1 MASPNWGELLLSI
14 DDFPSVLGKQP
25 LSAEQAERLGGIV
38 NASSSYSGILNSG
51 ISAIGWAI
59 AASAD
64 NEDFGIDANEV
75 RNLGW
80 LMHAL
85 GKLSQ
90 HLSDLHEEAEYRL
103 QHCPRTE
110 NEKSQP

>member
-1 MASPNWGELLLSI
+1 MAGPNWGELLLSI
-14 DDFPSVLGKQP
+14 EDFPSALGKQP
-25 LSAEQAERLGGIV
+25 LSAEQVERLKIIAS
-38 NASSSYSGILNSG
+38 ASSSYSGILNSG
-51 ISAIGWAI
+51 ISAIGWSI

-80 LMHAL
+80 LMQAL

-90 HLSDLHEEAEYRL
+90 HLNDLHGEAEYRL
-103 QHCPRTE
+103 QHCPRAE
-110 NEKSQP
+110 SPAE

>member
-1 MASPNWGELLLSI
+1 MAGPNWGELLLSI
-14 DDFPSVLGKQP
+14 ENFPSALGKQS
-25 LSAEQAERLGGIV
+25 LSAEQVERLKSIA

-51 ISAIGWAI
+51 ISAIGWSI

-80 LMHAL
+80 LMQAL
-85 GKLSQ
+85 GNLSQ
-90 HLSDLHEEAEYRL
+90 HLSDLHGEAEYRL
-103 QHCPRTE
+103 QHCPRAE
-110 NEKSQP
+110 SPAE

>member
-1 MASPNWGELLLSI
+1 MASPNWTELLLSI
-14 DDFPSVLGKQP
+14 EDFPSAMDKQP
-25 LSAEQAERLGGIV
+25 LSAEQVERLKSIA

-51 ISAIGWAI
+51 ISAIGWSI

-80 LMHAL
+80 LMQAL
-85 GKLSQ
+85 GRLSH
-90 HLSDLHEEAEYRL
+90 HLSHLHGEAVHRL
-103 QHCPRTE
+103 QHCPRAE
-110 NEKSQP
+110 NEENQP